1 MLDGKNDGASEG
13 DNEGV
18 DDGFVEGGMDGAF
31 VVFLFLMTRGVF
43 GAWMVSTNASSL
55 FFSSSFREP
64 PLPVVVDLGVLVFL
78 IST

>member
-13 DNEGV
+13 DN
-18 DDGFVEGGMDGAF
+18 DGCVEGGMDGAF
-31 VVFLFLMTRGVF
+31 VIFLFLMTRGAF
-43 GAWMVSTNASSL
+43 GAWVVSTNASSL
-55 FFSSSFREP
+55 FFSSSFRVP